1 MDNNSEYGKI
11 HVKYDS
17 YYSGSQLP
25 SNTPGA
31 IVRMN
36 KTDKKGILLTSG
48 IIGLCVLLFHY
59 FGKLFVNIIIK
70 TPIMDYYV
78 SSDAIFNI
86 VQIIYSAFCIMIP
99 FGLGAIAIKLLNKK
113 DGDRVLIPLDKPNS
127 GKLVVLLLGVGFL
140 ALVVSNY
147 ITTFFVLGANA
158 VGFEFETAE
167 SPAAKNVPAFLWQV
181 LSTAIVPALMEEFAV
196 RGVVMQSLR
205 KYGDV
210 FAIVS
215 SAVIFALLH
224 GNMVQA
230 PFALMLGC
238 VLGWAVII
246 TDSLWTGIAIHFMN
260 NFYATVMSTMMANC
274 KESVYIATFIIVN
287 GIGVVLGIIALIKIV
302 DYYRHTSRLHSPGG
316 FLPEGQRLYMAEA
329 FFYEIISLPMMAA
342 LVVLIV
348 DIVGRVSYVG

>member
-17 YYSGSQLP
+17 YYTGNEIPKDQ
-25 SNTPGA
+25 PGA

-36 KTDKKGILLTSG
+36 NADKKGIVITSG
-48 IIGLCVLLFHY
+48 IIGLCILMFHY
-59 FGKLFVNIIIK
+59 FGELFVKIIIK
-70 TPIMDYYV
+70 TPLITYYQT
-78 SSDAIFNI
+78 SDAIFNV
-86 VQIIYSAFCIMIP
+86 VQIIYSAFCIMLP
-99 FGLGAIAIKLLNKK
+99 FGFGLLALNFLNRKNKERELVPLG
-113 DGDRVLIPLDKPNS
+113 KPNS

-147 ITTFFVLGANA
+147 ITTFFVLGANSF
-158 VGFEFETAE
+158 GFEFETAE
-167 SPAAKNVPAFLWQV
+167 SPAAKSVSSFLWQV

-215 SAVIFALLH
+215 SAIIFALLH

-238 VLGWAVII
+238 VLGWAVIV

-260 NFYATVMSTMMANC
+260 NFYATVMSTMMSNC
-274 KESVYIATFIIVN
+274 KEAVYVTTFLVIN
-287 GIGVVLGIIALIKIV
+287 GIGVVLGVIALIKIV
-302 DYYRHTSRLHSPGG
+302 DYYRHKATLNSPGG
-316 FLPEGQRLYMAEA
+316 LLPEGKRIYRAEA
-329 FFYEIISLPMMAA
+329 FFYEIISLPMAAA
-342 LVVLIV
+342 LVILIS
-348 DIVGRVSYVG
+348 DLIDRISYVG